1 MNLITRDH
9 LDRWADTPD
18 AKSTFPYLISRLV
31 RASTPGDTKINIPW
45 GSASY
50 IGGWDGVVQCGIET
64 RYIPRGTSLWEFGT
78 SKNCLQKANDDYE
91 KRKSE
96 PLGFDPKEVTF
107 VFVTPRTWTKK
118 GDWVEM
124 KRDEGHWKNVIVY
137 DGVDLEQWLDEAPAV
152 SRYFGI
158 QAGAYPEDGMI
169 TAEEFWSEWS
179 ISRKL
184 TLQPECVVA
193 GRGAEKGKLLA
204 ALDQEAALIG
214 VKASTKR
221 EAIAFIAAAASTAPT
236 GRPLSRTLIINTED
250 NFRSILTNADP
261 LILIAQFDNPDP
273 LYRAIENGHHVLVPL
288 GADDEFN
295 MESIVLPAVDRNEL
309 VQSLIA
315 SGLTSDEAYMYT
327 RESGLDL
334 TSLRRLLAF
343 PAYGAEW
350 MSTQNVREIIPALLV
365 GRWNEGYPGDTEL
378 LERLSEKNYKDYQE
392 VLYPWLHLPNAP
404 LKQIGR
410 KWRLTSPLDLW
421 SSLSS
426 RLTKKDLEVFQ
437 ECFQLAYESENS
449 HINAEADKGL
459 LSTSS
464 SQERR
469 YSYWIREGLAQSLI
483 LISEI
488 GKDKSHHIG
497 DAQRWVDAIIEK
509 LLYNADES
517 VWLSV
522 HKELPLL
529 AEASPRSFLN
539 VVRDS
544 LSSPNPAIM
553 RLFKEEEGFWSKR
566 SHHLEL
572 LRALEGLA
580 WLPEYLQESSSIL
593 LTLAKLDPG
602 GSLDNRPM
610 NSLVNIF
617 HPWIY
622 QTLGSCSEKINTLK
636 SLVDQDLEVS
646 WDLLVKLFPHS
657 EVVSNLT
664 YRMRWRMFKEN
675 TAPWYDPQE
684 IATMFSE
691 LTDMLVSRYPI
702 DDKRLSELV
711 AAAARKEI
719 GSQNRDR
726 ILRRC
731 LEVAGGISQKE
742 HQAWNRLRAILSRH
756 RLYADTDWALTEEEL
771 APFQELYTKLQPED
785 VIERSICLF
794 NDQFPTM
801 VVPPSRTMDPLKQSQ
816 ERVAQIK
823 LAREEAAREL
833 INQVGLANTIELRK
847 QVKRPRTLGET
858 LAAVLTSSD
867 DIQRIYECLEDDDSL
882 IEFTHGFIYE
892 RPEHR
897 DLQQL
902 QILVQDLQK
911 VGLSTRAI
919 ANALVGGPQNKE
931 LWNYID
937 TLSEEI
943 QQEFWRR
950 IRPLCVLIL
959 DGDLVSYIGKLV
971 QHRRFYSAIDVAWLG
986 LDHLPSKLIID
997 LLRQAATKEAS
1008 EPGRIDQ
1015 ATIGMLFRA
1024 LNKRQDVE
1032 PSTMLELEILYLEQL
1047 MYKGAGIGAPHI
1059 EDELAHNP
1067 ESFVQLLEWLYLP
1080 KDPSLEEK
1088 ESEGLSEEQRQNAAH
1103 RAYLVLKAWTKIPG
1117 MREDKSIDEDRLWA
1131 WVEEVRSLAKH
1142 RNRIEVAD
1150 AEIGRILARYPMDS
1164 IDRTEEAIF
1173 HTIERINTEDI
1184 KRGYLIELFNQQGA
1198 TIRGVFDGGAI
1209 ERQRAESFGSLAQK
1223 TRRAYPNVSKIYQ
1236 DLENRYLR
1244 EAHRKDEEAEVA
1256 KLDG

>member
-9 LDRWADTPD
+9 LNRWADTPD

-31 RASTPGDTKINIPW
+31 RASTPTNTKVNIPW

-50 IGGWDGVVQCGIET
+50 IGGWDGVVQCSIET
-64 RYIPRGTSLWEFGT
+64 RHIPLGTSLWEFGT
-78 SKNCLQKANDDYE
+78 SNNCVKKANDDYE

-107 VFVTPRTWTKK
+107 VFVTPRTWIKK
-118 GDWVEM
+118 GDWIEK
-124 KRDEGHWKNVIVY
+124 KRREGHWKDVLVY

-152 SRYFGI
+152 SRHFGTEV
-158 QAGAYPEDGMI
+158 GVYPEDGMI
-169 TAEEFWSEWS
+169 TAEEFWIEWS

-184 TLQPECVVA
+184 TLQPSCVIS
-193 GRGAEKGKLLA
+193 GRGAEKEKLLA
-204 ALDQEAALIG
+204 ALDEEAVLIG
-214 VKASTKR
+214 VRASTKR
-221 EAIAFIAAAASTAPT
+221 EAIAFIAAAACTATT
-236 GRPLSRTLIINTED
+236 GRSLSRTLIINTED
-250 NFRSILTNADP
+250 NFRSILTNAHP

-273 LYRAIENGHHVLVPL
+273 LYRATENGHHVLVPL

-295 MESIVLPAVDRNEL
+295 MESIILPAVDRNEL
-309 VQSLIA
+309 IQSLIA

-378 LERLSEKNYKDYQE
+378 LERLSGKDYKDYQE
-392 VLYPWLHLPNAP
+392 ILYPWLHLPNAP

-449 HINAEADKGL
+449 HIDTEADKGL

-483 LISEI
+483 LISGI
-488 GKDKSHHIG
+488 GKVKSHHIA
-497 DAQRWVDAIIEK
+497 DTQRWADTIIEK

-529 AEASPRSFLN
+529 AEASPRSFLSA
-539 VVRDS
+539 VRDS
-544 LSSPNPAIM
+544 LSSTNPAIM
-553 RLFKEEEGFWSKR
+553 RLFKEEEEFWSKR
-566 SHHLEL
+566 SHHPEL
-572 LRALEGLA
+572 LWALEELA
-580 WLPEYLQESSSIL
+580 WLPEYLQESSLIL

-602 GSLDNRPM
+602 GSLSPRPID
-610 NSLVNIF
+610 SLVNIF
-617 HPWIY
+617 RPWRY
-622 QTLGSCSEKINTLK
+622 QTLASYSDRITTLK
-636 SLVDQDLEVS
+636 SLIDQDLETS
-646 WDLLVKLFPHS
+646 WLLLIRLLPNSMDTPF
-657 EVVSNLT
+657 LT
-664 YRMRWRMFKEN
+664 YKMRWRMFKEN
-675 TAPWYDPQE
+675 TEPRYDPQE

-711 AAAARKEI
+711 AAAAWTEI

-731 LEVAGGISQKE
+731 LEVAGGISREE
-742 HQAWNRLRAILSRH
+742 HQAWNGLRAILSRH
-756 RLYADTDWALTEEEL
+756 RLYANTDWALTEEEL
-771 APFQELYTKLQPED
+771 APFQELYSKLQPED
-785 VIERSICLF
+785 VIERSIWLF
-794 NDQFPTM
+794 HDEYPPM
-801 VVPPSRTMDPLKQSQ
+801 VVPPSRIIDPLKQSQ
-816 ERVAQIK
+816 ERVEQIK

-833 INQVGLANTIELRK
+833 IHQVGLDKTIELRK
-847 QVKRPRTLGET
+847 LVKRPRTLGRA

-911 VGLSTRAI
+911 AGLSTRAI
-919 ANALVGGPQNKE
+919 ANALVGGAQNKE
-931 LWNYID
+931 LWDYID
-937 TLSEEI
+937 SLSEEV
-943 QQEFWRR
+943 QQEYWRR

-959 DGDLVSYIGKLV
+959 DGDLVSFIGKLL
-971 QHRRFYSAIDVAWLG
+971 QHRRFYSAIDIAWLG
-986 LDHLPSKLIID
+986 RDQLPSKIIVD
-997 LLRQAATKEAS
+997 LLRQTATMTAS
-1008 EPGRIDQ
+1008 EPGHINQD
-1015 ATIGMLFRA
+1015 AIGFLFRA
-1024 LNKRQDVE
+1024 LNERQDVE
-1032 PSTMLELEILYLEQL
+1032 PSTMLELEVLYLKQL

-1080 KDPSLEEK
+1080 KDPSLQEK

-1164 IDRTEEAIF
+1164 IDRAEEAIF

-1209 ERQRAESFGSLAQK
+1209 ERQRAESFGSLVQK

>member
-31 RASTPGDTKINIPW
+31 RASTPANTKVNIPW

-50 IGGWDGVVQCGIET
+50 IGGWDGVVQCSIET
-64 RYIPRGTSLWEFGT
+64 RHIPLGTSLWEFGT
-78 SKNCLQKANDDYE
+78 SNNCVKKANDDYE

-107 VFVTPRTWTKK
+107 IFVTPRTWIKK
-118 GDWVEM
+118 GDWMEM
-124 KRDEGHWKNVIVY
+124 RRQEGYWKDVIVY

-152 SRYFGI
+152 SRYFAAQVGS
-158 QAGAYPEDGMI
+158 YPEDGMI

-179 ISRKL
+179 ISKKL
-184 TLQPECVVA
+184 TLQPGCVVS
-193 GRGAEKGKLLA
+193 GRGAEKEKLLA
-204 ALDQEAALIG
+204 ALDEEAVLIG
-214 VKASTKR
+214 VRASTKR
-221 EAIAFIAAAASTAPT
+221 EAIAFIAAAACTATT
-236 GRPLSRTLIINTED
+236 GRSLSRTLIINTED
-250 NFRSILTNADP
+250 NFRSILTNAHP

-273 LYRAIENGHHVLVPL
+273 LYRATENGHHVLVPL

-378 LERLSEKNYKDYQE
+378 LERLSGKDYKDYQE
-392 VLYPWLHLPNAP
+392 ILYTWLNVPNAP

-421 SSLSS
+421 ASLSS
-426 RLTKKDLEVFQ
+426 RLAKKDLEVFQ
-437 ECFQLAYESENS
+437 ECFQLAYESKNS
-449 HINAEADKGL
+449 HIDAEADKGL
-459 LSTSS
+459 LSTSR

-469 YSYWIREGLAQSLI
+469 YSYWIREGLAQTLI
-483 LISEI
+483 LVSGI
-488 GKDKSHHIG
+488 GKVKSHHIG
-497 DAQRWVDAIIEK
+497 DAQRWVDTIIEK
-509 LLYNADES
+509 LLHNADES
-517 VWLSV
+517 AWFSV

-529 AEASPRSFLN
+529 AEASPRSFLSA
-539 VVRDS
+539 VRDS
-544 LSSPNPAIM
+544 LSSTNPAIM
-553 RLFKEEEGFWSKR
+553 RLFKEEEEFWSKR
-566 SHHLEL
+566 SHHPEL
-572 LRALEGLA
+572 LWALEELA
-580 WLPEYLQESSSIL
+580 WLPEYLQESSLIL

-602 GSLDNRPM
+602 GSLSPRPID
-610 NSLVNIF
+610 SLVNIF
-617 HPWIY
+617 RPWRY
-622 QTLGSCSEKINTLK
+622 QTLASYSDRITTLK
-636 SLVDQDLEVS
+636 SLIDQDLETS
-646 WDLLVKLFPHS
+646 WLLLIRLLPNSMDTAF
-657 EVVSNLT
+657 LT
-664 YRMRWRMFKEN
+664 YKMRWRTFKEN
-675 TAPWYDPQE
+675 TEPKYDPQE

-711 AAAARKEI
+711 AAAARTEI
-719 GSQNRDR
+719 GWQNRDR

-731 LEVAGGISQKE
+731 LEMAGGISGEE
-742 HQAWNRLRAILSRH
+742 HQAWNSLRAILSRH
-756 RLYADTDWALTEEEL
+756 RLYTDTNWALTEEEL
-771 APFQELYTKLQPED
+771 APFQELYNKLQPDD
-785 VIERSICLF
+785 VIERSIWLF
-794 NDQFPTM
+794 HDEYPPM
-801 VVPPSRTMDPLKQSQ
+801 VVPPSRIIDPLKQSQ
-816 ERVAQIK
+816 ERAEQIK

-833 INQVGLANTIELRK
+833 INQVGLANTIALRIVVK
-847 QVKRPRTLGET
+847 QPRTLGET

-897 DLQQL
+897 DLQLL

-919 ANALVGGPQNKE
+919 ANALVGGAQNKE
-931 LWNYID
+931 LWDYID
-937 TLSEEI
+937 SLSEEV
-943 QQEFWRR
+943 QQEFWQR
-950 IRPLCVLIL
+950 IQPLCVPIL
-959 DGDLVSYIGKLV
+959 DGDLVSFIGKLL
-971 QHRRFYSAIDVAWLG
+971 QHRRFYSAIDIAWLG
-986 LDHLPSKLIID
+986 RDQLPSKVIVD
-997 LLRQAATKEAS
+997 LLRQTATMTAS
-1008 EPGRIDQ
+1008 EPGHIDQ
-1015 ATIGMLFRA
+1015 DAIGFLFRA
-1024 LNKRQDVE
+1024 LNERQDVE
-1032 PSTMLELEILYLEQL
+1032 PSTMLELEVLYLKQL

-1080 KDPSLEEK
+1080 KDPSLQEK
-1088 ESEGLSEEQRQNAAH
+1088 ESEGLSEEHRQNAAH
-1103 RAYLVLKAWTKIPG
+1103 RAYLVLKTWRKIPG

-1142 RNRIEVAD
+1142 RNRIEIAD

-1164 IDRTEEAIF
+1164 IDRPEEAIF

-1198 TIRGVFDGGAI
+1198 TIRRVFDGGAI
-1209 ERQRAESFGSLAQK
+1209 ERQRAEFFGSLAQK

-1256 KLDG
+1256 KLDC

>member
-31 RASTPGDTKINIPW
+31 RASTPGDTKVNIPW

-64 RYIPRGTSLWEFGT
+64 RYIPRGTSLWEFGS

-107 VFVTPRTWTKK
+107 VFVTPRTWSKK

-193 GRGAEKGKLLA
+193 GRGTEKGKLLA

-334 TSLRRLLAF
+334 MSLRRLLAF

-378 LERLSEKNYKDYQE
+378 LERLSEKNYKDYQK

-449 HINAEADKGL
+449 HIDDEADKGL

-483 LISEI
+483 LISGI
-488 GKDKSHHIG
+488 GKVKSHHIG

-539 VVRDS
+539 AVRDS

-675 TAPWYDPQE
+675 TAPTYDPQE

-691 LTDMLVSRYPI
+691 LTDMLVSQYPI

-711 AAAARKEI
+711 AAVARKEI

-771 APFQELYTKLQPED
+771 APFQELYSQLQPKD
-785 VIERSICLF
+785 VIERSIWLF
-794 NDQFPTM
+794 NDEFPAI
-801 VVPPSRTMDPLKQSQ
+801 VVPPSRTIDPLKQHQ
-816 ERVAQIK
+816 ERVVQIK
-823 LAREEAAREL
+823 LTREEAAREL
-833 INQVGLANTIELRK
+833 IHQVGLDKTIELRK
-847 QVKRPRTLGET
+847 LVKRPRTLGRA

-911 VGLSTRAI
+911 AGLSTRAI
-919 ANALVGGPQNKE
+919 ANALVGGAQNKE
-931 LWNYID
+931 LWDYID
-937 TLSEEI
+937 SLSEEV

-950 IRPLCVLIL
+950 IQPLCIPIL

-986 LDHLPSKLIID
+986 LDHLPSKLIVD

-1015 ATIGMLFRA
+1015 ATIGILFRT
-1024 LNKRQDVE
+1024 LNERQDVE

-1059 EDELAHNP
+1059 EAELAHNP

-1080 KDPSLEEK
+1080 KDPSLLEK
-1088 ESEGLSEEQRQNAAH
+1088 EYEGLSEEQRQNSAR
-1103 RAYLVLKAWTKIPG
+1103 RAYLVLDTWTKIPG
-1117 MREDKSIDEDRLWA
+1117 MREDKSIDAEALWA
-1131 WVEEVRSLAKH
+1131 WVDEVRCLAER

-1150 AEIGRILARYPMDS
+1150 VEIGHILARYPLGS
-1164 IDRTEEAIF
+1164 LEGSEESIF
-1173 HTIERINTEDI
+1173 HTIERINTKEI
-1184 KRGYLIELFNQQGA
+1184 KEGYSIKLFNQQGV
-1198 TIRGVFDGGAI
+1198 TIRGAFDGGDI
-1209 ERQRAESFGSLAQK
+1209 ERHRAEFFGGLAQK

-1236 DLENRYLR
+1236 DLEVWYLR
-1244 EAHRKDEEAEVA
+1244 QAHREDEEAEVA

>member
-31 RASTPGDTKINIPW
+31 RASTPANTKVNIPW

-50 IGGWDGVVQCGIET
+50 IGGWDGVVQCSIET
-64 RYIPRGTSLWEFGT
+64 RHIPLGTSLWEFGT
-78 SKNCLQKANDDYE
+78 SNNCVKKANDDYE

-107 VFVTPRTWTKK
+107 VFVTPRTWIKK
-118 GDWVEM
+118 GDWIEK
-124 KRDEGHWKNVIVY
+124 KRREGHWKDVLVY

-152 SRYFGI
+152 SRHFGTEV
-158 QAGAYPEDGMI
+158 GVYPEDGMI

-184 TLQPECVVA
+184 TLQPSCVIS
-193 GRGAEKGKLLA
+193 GRGAEKEKLLT
-204 ALDQEAALIG
+204 ALDEEAVLIG
-214 VKASTKR
+214 VRASTKR
-221 EAIAFIAAAASTAPT
+221 EAIAFIAAAACTATT
-236 GRPLSRTLIINTED
+236 GRSLSRTLIINTED
-250 NFRSILTNADP
+250 NFRSILTNAHP

-273 LYRAIENGHHVLVPL
+273 LYRATENGHHVLVPL

-295 MESIVLPAVDRNEL
+295 MESIILPAVDRNEL
-309 VQSLIA
+309 IQSLIA

-378 LERLSEKNYKDYQE
+378 LERLSGKDYKDYQE
-392 VLYPWLHLPNAP
+392 ILYPWLHLPNAP

-449 HINAEADKGL
+449 HIDAEADKGL

-483 LISEI
+483 LISGI
-488 GKDKSHHIG
+488 GKDKSHRIG
-497 DAQRWVDAIIEK
+497 DAQRWVDTIIEK

-539 VVRDS
+539 AVRDS
-544 LSSPNPAIM
+544 LSSTNPAIM

-566 SHHLEL
+566 SHHPDL

-602 GSLDNRPM
+602 GSLANRPM

-617 HPWIY
+617 HPWMY

-664 YRMRWRMFKEN
+664 YRMRWRMFKES

-691 LTDMLVSRYPI
+691 LTDMLVSRYAI

-719 GSQNRDR
+719 GSRNRER

-731 LEVAGGISQKE
+731 FEVAGGISQKE
-742 HQAWNRLRAILSRH
+742 HQAWNRLRDILSRH
-756 RLYADTDWALTEEEL
+756 RLYVDTDWALTEEEL
-771 APFQELYTKLQPED
+771 APFQELYSQLQPED
-785 VIERSICLF
+785 VIERSIWLF
-794 NDQFPTM
+794 NDEFPAI
-801 VVPPSRTMDPLKQSQ
+801 VVPPSRTIDPLKQHQ
-816 ERVAQIK
+816 ERVVQIK

-833 INQVGLANTIELRK
+833 INQMGLAKTIALRK
-847 QVKRPRTLGET
+847 VVKQPRTLGET
-858 LAAVLTSSD
+858 LAAVLTSSH

-897 DLQQL
+897 DLQLL

-931 LWNYID
+931 LWDYID
-937 TLSEEI
+937 TLSEEV

-950 IRPLCVLIL
+950 IRPLCVPIL
-959 DGDLVSYIGKLV
+959 DGDLVSFIGKLL
-971 QHRRFYSAIDVAWLG
+971 QHRRFYSAIDIAWLG
-986 LDHLPSKLIID
+986 RDQLPSKIIVD

-1008 EPGRIDQ
+1008 EPGHIDQ
-1015 ATIGMLFRA
+1015 DAIGMLFRA

-1059 EDELAHNP
+1059 EAELAHNP

-1080 KDPSLEEK
+1080 KDPSLQEK

-1103 RAYLVLKAWTKIPG
+1103 RAYLVLSTWTKIPG
-1117 MREDKSIDEDRLWA
+1117 MREDKSIDAEALWA
-1131 WVEEVRSLAKH
+1131 WVEEVRCLAER

-1150 AEIGRILARYPMDS
+1150 AEIGRILARYPLGSLDGPEGS
-1164 IDRTEEAIF
+1164 IF
-1173 HTIERINTEDI
+1173 HTIERINTKEI
-1184 KRGYLIELFNQQGA
+1184 KEGYSIELFNQQGV
-1198 TIRGVFDGGAI
+1198 TIRGAFDGGDI
-1209 ERQRAESFGSLAQK
+1209 ERRRAEFFGGLAQK

-1236 DLENRYLR
+1236 DLEDWYLR
-1244 EAHRKDEEAEVA
+1244 QAHREDEEAEVA

>member
-9 LDRWADTPD
+9 LDRWADTPG

-31 RASTPGDTKINIPW
+31 RASTPGDTKVNIPW

-50 IGGWDGVVQCGIET
+50 IGGWDGAVQCGIET

-118 GDWVEM
+118 RDWVEM

-158 QAGAYPEDGMI
+158 QTGAYPEDGMI
-169 TAEEFWSEWS
+169 TAEEFWNEWS

-204 ALDQEAALIG
+204 ALDEEAALIG

-365 GRWNEGYPGDTEL
+365 GRWNEGYPGDPEL

-539 VVRDS
+539 AVRDS

-902 QILVQDLQK
+902 QILAQDLQK
-911 VGLSTRAI
+911 AGLSTRAI

-931 LWNYID
+931 LWDYID

-943 QQEFWRR
+943 QREFWRR
-950 IRPLCVLIL
+950 IRPLSIPIL

-971 QHRRFYSAIDVAWLG
+971 QHHRFFSAIDVAWLG
-986 LDHLPSKLIID
+986 LDHLPSKLIVD
-997 LLRQAATKEAS
+997 LLRQAATKEAA

-1024 LNKRQDVE
+1024 LNERQDVE
-1032 PSTMLELEILYLEQL
+1032 PSTRLELEILYLEQL

-1059 EDELAHNP
+1059 EAELAHNP

-1080 KDPSLEEK
+1080 KDPSLLEK
-1088 ESEGLSEEQRQNAAH
+1088 EHEGLSEEQRQNSAR
-1103 RAYLVLKAWTKIPG
+1103 RAYLVLDTWTKIPG
-1117 MREDKSIDEDRLWA
+1117 MREDKSIDAEALWA
-1131 WVEEVRSLAKH
+1131 WVDEVRCLAER

-1150 AEIGRILARYPMDS
+1150 VEIGHILARYPLGS
-1164 IDRTEEAIF
+1164 LEGSEGSIF
-1173 HTIERINTEDI
+1173 HTIERINTKEI
-1184 KRGYLIELFNQQGA
+1184 KEGYSIELFNQQGV
-1198 TIRGVFDGGAI
+1198 TIRGAFDGGDI
-1209 ERQRAESFGSLAQK
+1209 ERHRAEFFGSLAQK

-1236 DLENRYLR
+1236 NLEDWYLR
-1244 EAHRKDEEAEVA
+1244 QAHRRDEEAEVA